1 MALFNFKKKKVEKKE
16 FQSKIVLTENVN
28 EELLKTA
35 KEYDLPIS
43 SLDFKLLSYKTYIK
57 FPDTDFLEADEEN
70 LEKFKIE
77 ENLLNEETQIK
88 QVYEI
93 EIIKFRPSNNFEL
106 LGKMVVNSHYTKA
119 EFIVSKNSILK
130 INNIY
135 EKVKVELNKKKI
147 RNSLLINLFDLMDE
161 DLKKL
166 QDIVFIDEKL
176 NNDFKIRL
184 CQGIEPIKTVNGKVI
199 YHFKKSNKRKQKI
212 LIYPVKENDVLI
224 EIILPKEGKNGRNC
238 KGNILKVK
246 QLEEFDIPK
255 IDFDEKT
262 IEKKVNDEKIV
273 FIAKRDGYII
283 KEDGKFIIKDEME
296 VKQINIKTG
305 NVENADNSDVKL
317 KIKESDVL
325 KEAIADDMRV
335 ETTELYV
342 KGNVGNKAKIK
353 AKKLEINGQ
362 THKNSKILTEE
373 AFINVHKGEVKAK
386 KIKINRLEGGLIRAD
401 EVEIELAL
409 GGIVYAKK
417 IKINKLLAH
426 NKFFASEII
435 QICEV
440 RGEEN
445 LLAIS
450 PKRVLKEINIDAM
463 EKRITEIDQYINIK
477 KREYDKLKTIYL
489 ENKNAIE
496 EYKKLYLK
504 NKQNGKKTSPMVLKK
519 LKEFKELMN
528 KIDDYKKE
536 ISILKNEKKHIKEEI
551 EYLQNGIYKAKIIA
565 YSNWKPFNRIMFE
578 LIEPPVHF
586 IYDTKVGD
594 EKCGFKLKSED
605 ELRITKIRVKNDICN

>member
-1 MALFNFKKKKVEKKE
+1 MAFFNFKKKVEKKE
-16 FQSKIVLTENVN
+16 FQPKVVLTENVN
-28 EELLKTA
+28 KELLKIA
-35 KEYDLPIS
+35 KEYELPIS

-57 FPDTDFLEADEEN
+57 FPDTEFLEADEES

-77 ENLLNEETQIK
+77 ENLLNEESKIK

-106 LGKMVVNSHYTKA
+106 LGKMIVNSNYTKA
-119 EFIVSKNSILK
+119 EFIVSKNSVFK

-135 EKVKVELNKKKI
+135 ERVKEELNKKKI
-147 RNSLLINLFDLMDE
+147 RNSLLIDFFDLMDE
-161 DLKKL
+161 DIKNL
-166 QDIVFIDEKL
+166 QNIIFIDEKL
-176 NNDFKIRL
+176 NNDFKVRL
-184 CQGIEPIKTVNGKVI
+184 CHGIEPVKTVDGKVL
-199 YHFKKSNKRKQKI
+199 YHFKKNNKKKQKT
-212 LIYPVKENDVLI
+212 LIYPIKETDVLI
-224 EIILPKEGKNGRNC
+224 KIILPKEGKNGRNC
-238 KGNILKVK
+238 KGEIIKVK
-246 QLEEFDIPK
+246 KLEEFDVPK

-262 IEKKVNDEKIV
+262 IEKKVNDEKIM
-273 FIAKRDGYII
+273 FISKKDGYII

-296 VKQINIKTG
+296 VKQINIRTG
-305 NVENADNSDVKL
+305 NVENADKSDITL

-362 THKNSKILTEE
+362 THKNSKILTED

-386 KIKINRLEGGLIRAD
+386 KIKINRLEGGIVRAD
-401 EVEIELAL
+401 NVEIELAL
-409 GGIVYAKK
+409 GGIVYAKN
-417 IKINKLLAH
+417 IKINKLLSH
-426 NKFFASEII
+426 NKFFASKVI

-440 RGEEN
+440 KGEEN

-450 PKRVLKEINIDAM
+450 PKKVLKEIDIEAM
-463 EKRITEIDQYINIK
+463 EKRMTQIDQYINVK
-477 KREYDKLKTIYL
+477 KREYEKLKKIYL
-489 ENKNAIE
+489 ENKHAIE
-496 EYKKLYLK
+496 EYKSLYLK
-504 NKQNGKKTSPMVLKK
+504 NKQNGKKTSPTVLKK

-528 KIDDYKKE
+528 KIDDYKRE
-536 ISILKNEKKHIKEEI
+536 ILVLKNEKKQIQKEI
-551 EYLQNGIYKAKIIA
+551 EYLQNGIYKAKIISN
-565 YSNWKPFNRIMFE
+565 SNWEPFNRVMFE